1 MSSSYT
7 KLFVHFV
14 WSTRLREPCITPALA
29 PRIHGYL
36 SSRCRALECIPLAVG
51 GVSDHVHALLWMSP
65 EVGVAQVARELKA
78 PTTRFIH
85 RELNLPGFA
94 WQQGYGAFTLRESEV
109 EVVRLYVDNQ
119 RRHHADGSVVEE
131 WERDGPLIPEAP

>member
-1 MSSSYT
+1 M
-7 KLFVHFV
+7 HFV

-36 SSRCRALECIPLAVG
+36 SSRCRALDGIPLAVG

-65 EVGVAQVARELKA
+65 EVGVAQVA
-78 PTTRFIH
+78 

-109 EVVRLYVDNQ
+109 EVVRLYVDHQ
-119 RRHHADGSVVEE
+119 PRHHADGSIVEG
-131 WERDGPLIPEAP
+131 WERDEPLVSEAP